1 MQIEYFINSIDTK
14 ETELKETIE
23 SITKSKINAICG
35 IYPHIKYIKKNYP
48 KLVVGTM
55 IDYPLGY
62 LDNNR
67 RQDSILDAIDIGSN
81 IINICV
87 PFHDIVNRRYSKFK
101 EDISKNIELCLKHS
115 VSIRYVLEYRKF
127 DHSLLSKVCSILMQN
142 GIDTVYPSSGFF
154 LDSIE
159 DNIIACAYLH
169 EKTGINTIVNGNIW
183 TKNHF
188 SSILKIN
195 PFGCSIS
202 NTLGLTFIS

>member
-14 ETELKETIE
+14 EAEIKETID
-23 SITKSKINAICG
+23 SISKSSINAICG

-48 KLVVGTM
+48 KITVGTM
-55 IDYPLGY
+55 IDYPLGCM
-62 LDNNR
+62 DNSR
-67 RQDSILDAIDIGSN
+67 RQDSILDAINIGSN
-81 IINICV
+81 IINISV
-87 PFHDIVNRRYSKFK
+87 PFHDVINRRYSKFK
-101 EDISKNIELCLKHS
+101 DDIEKNKELCTKHN

-127 DHSLLSKVCSILMQN
+127 DHSLLAKVCSVLMQH
-142 GIDTVYPSSGFF
+142 GVDTVYPSSGFF

-188 SSILKIN
+188 ASILKIN

-202 NTLGLTFIS
+202 NPLGLTFIS

>member
-1 MQIEYFINSIDTK
+1 MHIEYFINSIDTK
-14 ETELKETIE
+14 ETEIKDTID
-23 SITKSKINAICG
+23 SISKSSINAICG

-48 KLVVGTM
+48 KITVGTM

-62 LDNNR
+62 MDNNR
-67 RQDSILDAIDIGSN
+67 RQDCIADAINIGSN
-81 IINICV
+81 VINITV
-87 PFHDIVNRRYSKFK
+87 PFHDIINRRYSKFK
-101 EDISKNIELCLKHS
+101 DDIEKNVTLCLNNNVK
-115 VSIRYVLEYRKF
+115 IRYVLEYRKF
-127 DHSLLSKVCSILMQN
+127 DHSLLAKVCGILMQY
-142 GIDTVYPSSGFF
+142 GVDTVYPSSGFF

-188 SSILKIN
+188 GSILKIN

-202 NTLGLTFIS
+202 NPIGLTFIS